1 LLPYISIGLP
11 NRDGAR
17 NGYGR
22 IDLVAHHPKCIL
34 VMELKMNRNGGLK
47 AARNQMSARRY
58 SSAYS
63 AEGKPIYEVSIDFD
77 EKSRSLMDFD
87 IEPYRLG

>member
-1 LLPYISIGLP
+1 M
-11 NRDGAR
+11 AT
-17 NGYGR
+17 GR

-77 EKSRSLMDFD
+77 EKSRCLMDFD

>member
-1 LLPYISIGLP
+1 
-11 NRDGAR
+11 
-17 NGYGR
+17 
-22 IDLVAHHPKCIL
+22 
-34 VMELKMNRNGGLK
+34 MELKMNRNGGLK
-47 AARNQMSARRY
+47 AARNQMSARCY

-77 EKSRSLMDFD
+77 EKSRCLMDFH